1 MYNPYINIVTVCF
14 NAEKEI
20 ESTIKSVLCQ
30 SYSNIHYVVI
40 DGASKD
46 STMTIIRKYSNKISV
61 VISEPDKGIFDA
73 MNKAV
78 DFIKDGYVLFLNAG
92 DSLFCKDTI
101 KKGVDC
107 GLEADFVGGIAKYS
121 SFRYWIPVRQ
131 NVTLVDVIQGGAVNH
146 QSVFVRSEIFRSEQY
161 DINYQTI
168 ADDVYFI
175 KKVVFENCSWKP
187 IPLIISNYDVHG
199 VSNDKKRYQTIM
211 DERQKFYSRML
222 PEKVLQDYQIKR
234 SFFQRYNPIRLL
246 NRCVQNAQV
255 YFLLDNCKY

>member
-78 DFIKDGYVLFLNAG
+78 DFIKDGYIL
-92 DSLFCKDTI
+92 
-101 KKGVDC
+101 
-107 GLEADFVGGIAKYS
+107 YS
-121 SFRYWIPVRQ
+121 VK
-131 NVTLVDVIQGGAVNH
+131 TL
-146 QSVFVRSEIFRSEQY
+146 
-161 DINYQTI
+161 
-168 ADDVYFI
+168 
-175 KKVVFENCSWKP
+175 
-187 IPLIISNYDVHG
+187 
-199 VSNDKKRYQTIM
+199 
-211 DERQKFYSRML
+211 
-222 PEKVLQDYQIKR
+222 
-234 SFFQRYNPIRLL
+234 
-246 NRCVQNAQV
+246 
-255 YFLLDNCKY
+255 